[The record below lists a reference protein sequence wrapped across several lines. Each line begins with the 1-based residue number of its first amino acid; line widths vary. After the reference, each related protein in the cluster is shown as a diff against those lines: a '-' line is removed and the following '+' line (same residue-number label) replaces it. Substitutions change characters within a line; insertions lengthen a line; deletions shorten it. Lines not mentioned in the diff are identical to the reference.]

1 MYEIEAIANFDR
13 DLVKDIKDRQ
23 DYINTRGHDAGH
35 KIKNVRT
42 YRVLMPWRGTKRWDG
57 SAEGF
62 SFAEFETDQGLVGIA
77 EGIACEGEE
86 LRAHTLG
93 KNPFDPEIR
102 GLLGLAYW
110 DLVGKIASKPLYQYL
125 RDVFDLDT
133 PVVTKIPIAA
143 YTWYRFPDINGKH
156 QVDFET
162 YPQHIKS
169 LVDDESFRIIKLSM
183 CDFEPFRYI
192 ELIHN
197 IRDLVGYDIDIRVD
211 PHASW
216 SESEALRFMLG
227 VEDCRLEWI
236 EEPVGGRFE
245 NIFRAGDRLRKI
257 SSIPISSHAWLPPLK
272 RNAAPPR
279 PESIPFSGRYGD

>member
-110 DLVGKIASKPLYQYL
+110 DLVGKIASKPL
-125 RDVFDLDT
+125 
-133 PVVTKIPIAA
+133 
-143 YTWYRFPDINGKH
+143 
-156 QVDFET
+156 
-162 YPQHIKS
+162 
-169 LVDDESFRIIKLSM
+169 
-183 CDFEPFRYI
+183 
-192 ELIHN
+192 
-197 IRDLVGYDIDIRVD
+197 
-211 PHASW
+211 
-216 SESEALRFMLG
+216 
-227 VEDCRLEWI
+227 
-236 EEPVGGRFE
+236 
-245 NIFRAGDRLRKI
+245 
-257 SSIPISSHAWLPPLK
+257 SS
-272 RNAAPPR
+272 
-279 PESIPFSGRYGD
+279 